1 MSRLGRWRGGG
12 GRGAALVF
20 EVLFGNGRPAEFAG
34 ALRETAQRGANG
46 SSALAVRINVR
57 SVQLRL
63 TVRLRDAKVLLGG
76 FVGLHVLVVDEVG
89 VSVRGL
95 ACALRGGRG
104 CGGDRCLVGEQAD
117 EICRALEMLAQ
128 EVRVGAGARDF
139 ADAGQGLY
147 GGMGDGF
154 DVGFVVSAGDS
165 DPGSCRAAGGV
176 GGGEFC
182 VKGAEVGFG
191 GLEFGAVPRGGCSKL
206 GFTPRELA
214 DASVDLAECRKGR
227 NGGAAGRVF
236 FFDVGCEGVVGVG
249 ALRPRDE
256 RLPGGK
262 GHLAEGN
269 QSWGATNEMD
279 VEV

>member
-1 MSRLGRWRGGG
+1 MSRLARWLGGG

-34 ALRETAQRGANG
+34 ALGENAQRGADG

-63 TVRLRDAKVLLGG
+63 KERLRDAKVLIGG
-76 FVGLHVLVVDEVG
+76 FVGFHVLVVDEVG
-89 VSVRGL
+89 VSVRGV

-104 CGGDRCLVGEQAD
+104 GGGDRCIFGEQAD

-128 EVRVGAGARDF
+128 DVRVGAGARDF

-165 DPGSCRAAGGV
+165 EPGSCRAAGGV
-176 GGGEFC
+176 GGGESC

-191 GLEFGAVPRGGCSKL
+191 GLEFGAVPRGGCGKL

-214 DASVDLAECRKGR
+214 DASVELAECRKGR
-227 NGGAAGRVF
+227 NGDAAGRVF
-236 FFDVGCEGVVGVG
+236 SFEFGCQGV
-249 ALRPRDE
+249 
-256 RLPGGK
+256 
-262 GHLAEGN
+262 
-269 QSWGATNEMD
+269 
-279 VEV
+279 